1 LNPRGTRIFAD
12 ITRTNIGQRLAIV
25 LNGEVITAPRIQSAI
40 EQGSGVIQ
48 GDFSE
53 SEALEL
59 VSLLENPLSAP
70 VTILEERSF

>member
-1 LNPRGTRIFAD
+1 
-12 ITRTNIGQRLAIV
+12 
-25 LNGEVITAPRIQSAI
+25 
-40 EQGSGVIQ
+40 VIQ